1 MQQLVTKYR
10 RRSRRITLS
19 LPVRL
24 SPTVPRGEFFEEIT
38 KTINVSREGF
48 YFVTRRDHY
57 QEGMRLFVTLPYHC
71 PRDRSDRERLAQVV
85 RIELLDDGKHGF
97 GVQLLSSVGRLRTVA
112 PCSTGDRS
120 LL

>member
-1 MQQLVTKYR
+1 MQQLVTNR

-19 LPVRL
+19 LPVPL

-57 QEGMRLFVTLPYHC
+57 QEGMHLFVTLPYHC
-71 PRDRSDRERLAQVV
+71 PRDRSDREHLAQVV
-85 RIELLDDGKHGF
+85 RIELLDDGQHRVA
-97 GVQLLSSVGRLRTVA
+97 VQLLSSVGRLQTVA
-112 PCSTGDRS
+112 PCSTGDWS